1 MLIVALTRSYS
12 AQLSSLLREMTPTLE
27 NFHACVH
34 LGGDGFEVSPD
45 DVCFVLMSL
54 LVTTHTRSVKLDL
67 RPASFTKGGYGVSRH
82 HVIDAL
88 VASCAHPMFEEFREA
103 GQLPVFELSLFDE
116 TFAHDSI
123 WWSTTLSSPGRQMSR
138 CWGDISVEV
147 EHSCELR
154 VTSAVCGVSETDP
167 TGFSKMFNN
176 CGLAN
181 QTHKALG

>member
-1 MLIVALTRSYS
+1 MI
-12 AQLSSLLREMTPTLE
+12 
-27 NFHACVH
+27 
-34 LGGDGFEVSPD
+34 LGY
-45 DVCFVLMSL
+45 FVLLALGL
-54 LVTTHTRSVKLDL
+54 LAGADETVYAPGSGALAPGWENWSWSSTIDFASTAGPGGVEAISVT
-67 RPASFTKGGYGVSRH
+67 
-82 HVIDAL
+82 
-88 VASCAHPMFEEFREA
+88 A
-103 GQLPVFELSLFDE
+103 GSYAALSLFDE

-123 WWSTTLSSPGRQMSR
+123 WWSTTLSSRQMSR

>member
-1 MLIVALTRSYS
+1 
-12 AQLSSLLREMTPTLE
+12 MTPTLE

-45 DVCFVLMSL
+45 DVCSVLMSL
-54 LVTTHTRSVKLDL
+54 VVTTHTRSVKLDL

-123 WWSTTLSSPGRQMSR
+123 WWSTTLSSRQMSR
-138 CWGDISVEV
+138 CWGDIRVDV
-147 EHSCELR
+147 QHSCEPH
-154 VTSAVCGVSETDP
+154 VTSTVCNSHETDLI
-167 TGFSKMFNN
+167 GDSKMSNN
-176 CGLAN
+176 CGLE
-181 QTHKALG
+181 T